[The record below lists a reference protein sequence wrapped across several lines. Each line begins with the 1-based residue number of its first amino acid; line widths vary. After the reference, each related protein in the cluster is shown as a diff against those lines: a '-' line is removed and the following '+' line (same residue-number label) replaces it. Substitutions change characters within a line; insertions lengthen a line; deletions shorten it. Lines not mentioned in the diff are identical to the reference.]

1 MGAANG
7 KGPSLTTVTASPRG
21 LAVTALRQTVPRLS
35 QLLRSVTDPG
45 RRAVGHWS
53 IGETA
58 AHLTAVTV
66 LDSSWARGGR
76 PEPGPWRELFD
87 RASTTTL
94 DQVSEINALTMV
106 CEPERDPRVLAARIE
121 READRL
127 VEALAAGASAEPGD
141 EVSWL
146 AGIGTSPTGV
156 VAHLLS
162 EMLVHGRDIARA
174 EGRSFPSLAAPARL
188 FFETFFL
195 DALQSPAVSRFATER
210 NGDGG
215 ELRWELRLRGA
226 QPVQLVFGPGQLT
239 VERTAARAPDV
250 RISADPGVMLLVMFR
265 RIGPLA
271 PMLRRRLVVSGR
283 RPWKLRRLMR
293 LLQMPA

>member
-1 MGAANG
+1 MGSSNG
-7 KGPSLTTVTASPRG
+7 KGPSLTTVAASPRA
-21 LAVTALRQTVPRLS
+21 LALSSLQETVSRLS
-35 QLLRSVTDPG
+35 QLLGTVADPG
-45 RRAVGHWS
+45 RRAVGRWS

-76 PEPGPWRELFD
+76 PEPGPWRDLFD

-94 DQVSEINALTMV
+94 GQVSEINALTMV
-106 CEPERDPRVLAARIE
+106 CEPERDPRILASRIE
-121 READRL
+121 QEADRL
-127 VEALAAGASAEPGD
+127 MEALAADASAGAGD
-141 EVSWL
+141 GVSWL
-146 AGIGTSPTGV
+146 AGIETSPTGV

-162 EMLVHGRDIARA
+162 EMLVHGMDIARA
-174 EGRSFPSLAAPARL
+174 EGRSFPIPAAAARL

-215 ELRWELRLRGA
+215 ELRWELRLRGT
-226 QPVQLVFGPGQLT
+226 QPVQLVFGRGQLA
-239 VERTAARAPDV
+239 VDRTAAKAPDV

-265 RIGPLA
+265 RISPLA
-271 PMLRRRLVVSGR
+271 PMLRGRLVVSGR

>member
-1 MGAANG
+1 M
-7 KGPSLTTVTASPRG
+7 
-21 LAVTALRQTVPRLS
+21 PRLS

-121 READRL
+121 QEADRL
-127 VEALAAGASAEPGD
+127 VEALAAGASSEVGE

-156 VAHLLS
+156 VGHLLS
-162 EMLVHGRDIARA
+162 EMLVHGMDMARA
-174 EGRSFPSLAAPARL
+174 EGRSFPIPPAPARL

-195 DALQSPAVSRFATER
+195 DALQSPAVSRFASER

-226 QPVQLVFGPGQLT
+226 QPVQLVFGPGRLA
-239 VERTAARAPDV
+239 VDRTAARAPDV

-265 RIGPLA
+265 RVSPLV
-271 PMLRRRLVVSGR
+271 PLLRRRLVVSGR